1 MFGWAGNLNPEQ
13 TARIAAA
20 KRVFYDGFAAAVAD
34 GAARNGA
41 PRDRA
46 GILVDERFDADILR
60 DAKRDGRITC
70 ATVEKSGQGQFD
82 FESGEEFA
90 RVQRL
95 GEYLR
100 GSQSHYM
107 FELLVP
113 ATPAQLQTVG
123 ADTKGYDRQLRPALM
138 VGAIRELQDAG
149 VEPDVWK
156 VEGLDRREDYERV
169 AEAARRDGRN
179 DVGCIVLGRGENEE
193 HVRAWFSMAAEVPGF
208 TGFAV
213 GRTTFWDALVDLHDE
228 KIGRDVAVARTARRF
243 EGWIAV
249 FERPQ

>member
-156 VEGLDRREDYERV
+156 VEG
-169 AEAARRDGRN
+169 
-179 DVGCIVLGRGENEE
+179 
-193 HVRAWFSMAAEVPGF
+193 
-208 TGFAV
+208 
-213 GRTTFWDALVDLHDE
+213 GRTTNALQRRRGATGGTMWAASFWAE
-228 KIGRDVAVARTARRF
+228 ERTRSMSEPGSRWPRRF
-243 EGWIAV
+243 RASPGS
-249 FERPQ
+249 P